1 MPRNDGATPEM
12 SDTRPATRHNGDVR
26 THSLGAKSGL
36 SGIRRMIRADLNR
49 AGTDPAVSF
58 DCLVAVTEACTT
70 ALEEVSELAE
80 VSWAIERRC
89 ARFFV
94 SGFSTQEWS
103 RATHPSRDEDEPL
116 EEVER
121 RVAGIGIELMR
132 ALMDE
137 VNVKVGPA
145 GTTLELVKNFA

>member
-1 MPRNDGATPEM
+1 MPTNDSASETM
-12 SDTRPATRHNGDVR
+12 SNTSAGTRHNRYVR
-26 THSLGAKSGL
+26 TQALGAKSGL

-70 ALEEVSELAE
+70 ALEEVSEQAE

-103 RATHPSRDEDEPL
+103 RATHPSRDIDEPL

-137 VNVKVGPA
+137 VNVKVGPG
-145 GTTLELVKNFA
+145 GTTLELVKNFG

>member
-1 MPRNDGATPEM
+1 MRESRHLGAKAGMNAPM
-12 SDTRPATRHNGDVR
+12 SGRGPATRQNDYVR
-26 THSLGAKSGL
+26 TQRLGAKSGL

-70 ALEEVSELAE
+70 ALEEVNEQAE
-80 VSWAIERRC
+80 VSWDIQRRR

-103 RATHPSRDEDEPL
+103 RATHPSRDVEEPL
-116 EEVER
+116 EEIER
-121 RVAGIGIELMR
+121 RVAG
-132 ALMDE
+132 
-137 VNVKVGPA
+137 
-145 GTTLELVKNFA
+145 